1 MAVKNQTVSQA
12 ETMVTASLV
21 VARPQVR
28 QASLSTLAMQSLL
41 VSAQEQPQGLCMPFV
56 FDWVV
61 LVSGEPLVPI
71 IDAVPLPLE
80 KALRKYEDHLLVR
93 LVSEPRFIALSE
105 AVAAT
110 PVSLRS
116 TALGLCAAHV
126 QMAVLPVSDEG
137 PPYSPAALRRC
148 STRSVRDL
156 LETGREALEQPEVIH
171 RLVASLDSLVW
182 AVRQRNELISDVELF
197 WAQHI
202 ASLHSLAGRTALAQ
216 LAQASRA
223 LEDLLPRRIKAP
235 ATDESGQ
242 LTALT
247 SESSFPMGGFSSVST
262 KGSLEN
268 LVASEL
274 MYMDDRS
281 MAQPDL
287 FEVRFVEGELLYYSR
302 DEAVAVRRKRRM
314 VFVFNQSTVNMRTL
328 DGGESYQRSVWM
340 VAAVVAFIRK
350 MASWLSHE
358 TLQFDLL
365 FTRLGAEVDLADEAA
380 AAELLLASF
389 VSKGQVQ
396 VHHVNRDFSL
406 DAAREKFGA
415 ESFYV
420 LLSGQPEAEKGEQH
434 FEALWTSTAT
444 DINLTL
450 NAKHAQRST
459 VLLSPPWAPAFAEG
473 TSLLMR
479 AFLSWK

>member
-1 MAVKNQTVSQA
+1 MVTKNQTVSQA
-12 ETMVTASLV
+12 EATVTASLV

-28 QASLSTLAMQSLL
+28 QATLATLAMQSLL
-41 VSAQEQPQGLCMPFV
+41 ISAGEQPQGLCMPFV

-61 LVSGEPLVPI
+61 LVSGEPLVPAL
-71 IDAVPLPLE
+71 DAVPLPLE
-80 KALRKYEDHLLVR
+80 KALRKYEDHVLAR
-93 LVSEPRFIALSE
+93 LVSEPRFVALSE

-110 PVSLRS
+110 SASLRP

-126 QMAVLPVSDEG
+126 QMSAQQSSDAGLTYAPAV
-137 PPYSPAALRRC
+137 LRRC
-148 STRSVRDL
+148 SSRSVRDL
-156 LETGREALEQPEVIH
+156 LEAGREALEQPEVIR
-171 RLVASLDSLVW
+171 RLVASLEALVW
-182 AVRQRNELISDVELF
+182 AARQRNELISDVELF

-216 LAQASRA
+216 LAQASRT
-223 LEDLLPRRIKAP
+223 LDDLLPRRLKAP

-274 MYMDDRS
+274 MYMEERTW
-281 MAQPDL
+281 AQPDL

-328 DGGESYQRSVWM
+328 DGGESYQRTVWL

-350 MASWLSHE
+350 MAGWLSHE

-365 FTRLGAEVDLADEAA
+365 FTRLGTEVDLADEAA

-389 VSKGQVQ
+389 VSKGQVH

-420 LLSGQPEAEKGEQH
+420 LLSGQPEPEKNEQQ
-434 FEALWTSTAT
+434 FEAWWTFSAT

-450 NAKHAQRST
+450 NVSRPGRTT
-459 VLLSPPWAPAFAEG
+459 VSFSPPWATAFAEG
-473 TSLLMR
+473 TSMLMR